1 MRDLISRQ
9 DAIDAVNE
17 LKKSPW
23 YNNPQNIYRTEAVEV
38 VERLCIRELPS
49 AEKRGR
55 WIEDGHYERCS
66 ECGEYADE
74 LHNYCPNCG
83 ARMED

>member
-1 MRDLISRQ
+1 MSDLIDRQ
-9 DAIDAVNE
+9 AAIEALMCTNPTEPYIDYDDAV
-17 LKKSPW
+17 KAI
-23 YNNPQNIYRTEAVEV
+23 QD
-38 VERLCIRELPS
+38 LPS

-83 ARMED
+83 ARMEENE